1 MTIDLNHLF
10 DGPNYRI
17 KDQQKALLYATIRAS
32 AGITRKELAER
43 HAIRRTTVSNLVQ
56 ELIDDAIVHEGEL
69 RSNGSQGRPQIPLY
83 PSFDRFVG
91 IALYFVSLELKGALV
106 NSGYQILAEETTDL
120 SERTDQS
127 ELADSIVEM
136 VEALRNRKPSGAEL
150 LGCSV
155 TFPGY
160 VDTEE
165 QTWVYTA
172 RWPKLGGFSL
182 RKLEDRIPYPLVC
195 TRSLDAELEY
205 LLGRNTAYRTGGT
218 ILVHWGYGIGASY
231 AFNGTVI
238 RTRVGSFAEFGHVLL
253 GCTASPDRTRR
264 CICGRAGCLETGA
277 ALWAVLPRLREED
290 PTLPDDEGEFAAA
303 FAGSELE
310 SHPVMDE
317 ALTSFCDGLTALITL
332 LAADR
337 VLIYGPFVESDRVF
351 SALVQNVSAEL
362 PDLFRDIVEVERVA
376 GGFAGDVFGSTAT
389 IFRNG
394 FTRALKAQ

>member
-10 DGPNYRI
+10 DGPSYRV
-17 KDQQKALLYATIRAS
+17 KDRQKALLYATIRAS

-56 ELIDDAIVHEGEL
+56 ELVDDAIVREGAL

-106 NSGYQILAEETTDL
+106 NSGYQLLAEKTTDL
-120 SERTDQS
+120 SEHTDHS
-127 ELADSIVEM
+127 ELADSILGM
-136 VEALRNRKPSGAEL
+136 VEALRGHRPSGAEL
-150 LGCSV
+150 LGCTV

-160 VDTEE
+160 VDTEK

-182 RKLEDRIPYPLVC
+182 REFEDRLPYPLVC

-205 LLGRNTAYRTGGT
+205 LLGRSSSYRNGGT

-231 AFNGTVI
+231 AYNGTII
-238 RTRVGSFAEFGHVLL
+238 RTRVGSFGEFGHVPL
-253 GCTASPDRTRR
+253 GCASSPDRTKR
-264 CICGRAGCLETGA
+264 CICGRAGCLETEA
-277 ALWAVLPRLREED
+277 ALWAVLSRLRGVRPD
-290 PTLPDDEGEFAAA
+290 LPDDEGEFAAA
-303 FAGSELE
+303 FVNSDLE
-310 SHPVMDE
+310 SHPVIME
-317 ALTSFCDGLTALITL
+317 ALTSFCNGLTALITL

-337 VLIYGPFVESDRVF
+337 VLIYGPFVESDRIF
-351 SALVQNVSAEL
+351 SALVQRVSEEL
-362 PDLFRDIVEVERVA
+362 PGLFRDIVEIERVT
-376 GGFAGDVFGSTAT
+376 GGFAGDVFGSIAT
-389 IFRNG
+389 VFREG
-394 FTRALKAQ
+394 FTRALKAR